1 MHAVQVLDARDP
13 DGTRCTFLEQHL
25 RKNHREKHLILLL
38 NKIDLV
44 PPRVTRAWL
53 RRLSADFPVLAF
65 RSGLTKAFGKGALIS
80 LLRQIARLRSDKK
93 AISVGFI
100 GYPNVG
106 KSSVINTLRTKKVR
120 GTHSTK
126 HPRPPRRSTASVPVH
141 RKPISCRVALQTRR
155 DASGRG
161 PRPTRATCATSPH
174 MQLRLNHLPA
184 SAGPHTPCVATC
196 RPRPNHTRPPR
207 YRCAGHIEELKFF

>member
-25 RKNHREKHLILLL
+25 RKNHREKHLIVLL

-120 GTHSTK
+120 GSRSTK

-161 PRPTRATCATSPH
+161 PRPVPPVPLHHTCNCDSIICQH
-174 MQLRLNHLPA
+174 LR
-184 SAGPHTPCVATC
+184 GHTPRAS
-196 RPRPNHTRPPR
+196 PR
-207 YRCAGHIEELKFF
+207 AGHGPTTPGRRGTGVPVT